1 MNKYKSYKSSGV
13 DWIGDIPSDWE
24 VSRIKKYFIER
35 NEKVNDIDF
44 PPLSVTKNGVVPQLD
59 NVSKSDNHDDRKKV
73 CTNDFVINSRS
84 DRKGSSGLSRLL
96 GSVSL
101 INIVLEPR
109 NINPSYT
116 EYLFKSYNFIEEF
129 FKNGKGIHWDL
140 WSTRYSELKNII
152 IPVPTLEEQKVIVNF
167 LDEKKVLIDRLIS
180 NKEQKINL
188 LKEQKVSLINHIVTK
203 GLNPNS
209 KMKESGIEWIG
220 EIPKGWTKIKLRYLG
235 ELYGGLTGKSGVDF
249 NNDENPKNKPYIPY
263 TNIYNNI
270 YISKNHFHYVS
281 IDEGEKQNLVKKND
295 LFFLMSSETYQDLG
309 KSCIL
314 IDQVDELYLNSFC
327 KGFRVNRKDVN
338 PIFLNYQLS
347 SQTVKELISI
357 EGNGYTRINLR
368 QDRLLETICFI
379 PPIDEQ
385 KEIIIF
391 FDSKTREIDNLIQLE
406 QNKISL
412 LKQYKLSLI
421 SEVVSG
427 KIKVTH

>member
-406 QNKISL
+406 QNIISL

>member
-152 IPVPTLEEQKVIVNF
+152 IPVPTLEEQKVIV
-167 LDEKKVLIDRLIS
+167 RT
-180 NKEQKINL
+180 NKL
-188 LKEQKVSLINHIVTK
+188 
-203 GLNPNS
+203 
-209 KMKESGIEWIG
+209 
-220 EIPKGWTKIKLRYLG
+220 
-235 ELYGGLTGKSGVDF
+235 
-249 NNDENPKNKPYIPY
+249 
-263 TNIYNNI
+263 
-270 YISKNHFHYVS
+270 
-281 IDEGEKQNLVKKND
+281 
-295 LFFLMSSETYQDLG
+295 
-309 KSCIL
+309 
-314 IDQVDELYLNSFC
+314 
-327 KGFRVNRKDVN
+327 
-338 PIFLNYQLS
+338 
-347 SQTVKELISI
+347 
-357 EGNGYTRINLR
+357 
-368 QDRLLETICFI
+368 
-379 PPIDEQ
+379 
-385 KEIIIF
+385 
-391 FDSKTREIDNLIQLE
+391 
-406 QNKISL
+406 
-412 LKQYKLSLI
+412 
-421 SEVVSG
+421 
-427 KIKVTH
+427 